1 MRVVD
6 PCQSCPRYDL
16 KICVCVFSS
25 GGGSLVLGRRDP
37 SCNSLEATWREGGGG
52 GRKEGGGRREG
63 RKRERGGKKEGGR
76 REGEGVRL
84 FLWQL
89 KPTHPAI
96 YYYTEN

>member
-52 GRKEGGGRREG
+52 GRKEGGGGEERGREEEKRREG
-63 RKRERGGKKEGGR
+63 GGKEKE
-76 REGEGVRL
+76 
-84 FLWQL
+84 
-89 KPTHPAI
+89 
-96 YYYTEN
+96 